1 MEEKIYKLIK
11 DCTKNNQKI
20 EIIEADDL
28 IIIYNNNGELSDF
41 YYFIFMNEND
51 FLQEKNHNFQ
61 EIYEKIK
68 KEQIK
73 QFDKNLNFIYFVKID
88 WEENTQLK
96 AMAYEIE
103 ENPYYARK
111 RIIFYREEI
120 LQNIN
125 DLDFSQI
132 MDLNNLDEE
141 NSLKLDIFTGLSF
154 LSLENFNNQTFEK
167 SLFENIFN
175 KNKTFEFENL
185 RWELLGNEEDFREK
199 INSLSDKDLILNEN
213 ELSKFENEIIKLFSN
228 SKEIKKYLYLNLENN
243 ENN

>member
-28 IIIYNNNGELSDF
+28 IIIYNNKGELSDF

-111 RIIFYREEI
+111 RVIFYNEEI
-120 LQNIN
+120 LKNIN
-125 DLDFSQI
+125 DLDFLKI
-132 MDLNNLDEE
+132 IDLEHLEDKDF
-141 NSLKLDIFTGLSF
+141 LKLDIFAGLSF
-154 LSLENFNNQTFEK
+154 LSFENFHNQTFEK
-167 SLFENIFN
+167 SLFENIFTEN
-175 KNKTFEFENL
+175 KKFAFEKMI
-185 RWELLGNEEDFREK
+185 WELSGKEENFREK
-199 INSLSDKDLILNEN
+199 INSLSDKNIILNEN
-213 ELSKFENEIIKLFSN
+213 ELSEFESEIIQLFSN
-228 SKEIKKYLYLNLENN
+228 SKEIENYLSFNIKK
-243 ENN
+243 